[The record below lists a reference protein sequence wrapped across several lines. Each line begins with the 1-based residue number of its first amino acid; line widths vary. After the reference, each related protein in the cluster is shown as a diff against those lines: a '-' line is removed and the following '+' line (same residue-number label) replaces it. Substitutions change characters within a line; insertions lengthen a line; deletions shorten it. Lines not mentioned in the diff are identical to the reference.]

1 MPERAQSRAAVPFS
15 ILSSLCPLKH
25 FQKEQ
30 AGQRERDL
38 FRSRLQ
44 V

>member
-1 MPERAQSRAAVPFS
+1 MPEWVARAQSRAVVPFS
-15 ILSSLCPLKH
+15 ILCCAQ

-30 AGQRERDL
+30 AGQGGM
-38 FRSRLQ
+38 RS